1 MKKLVIGILAHVDA
15 GKTTLS
21 EAILYI
27 SGTIR
32 KLGRVD
38 HKDAYLDTYELERER
53 GITIFSKQ
61 AVMDYED
68 IKITLLDTPGH
79 VDFSAEME
87 RSLQVLDAAVL
98 VINGADGVQGH
109 TQTLW
114 RLLKRYRIP
123 VFLFINKM
131 DQQGTDQMKL
141 LTVLKERLAEE
152 CIDFGETD
160 REKFFENLALCDEAM
175 MDRFLEKGT
184 IEQEEIRKAVM
195 ERKVFP
201 CYFGSALKLW
211 GVEALLQG
219 IKKYA
224 GIPSY
229 PESFGAKIFKIS
241 RDEQG
246 NRLTHLKITGGIL
259 RVKAVLSNQS
269 GKAHWEEKVNQIRI
283 YSGNKFETVNEAA
296 AGCVCAVT
304 GLTKTYPGQ
313 GLGIEEASV
322 MPLLEPVLNYRIGLP
337 EGCEPAAAFVKLRQL
352 EEEDPLLHIIWNEGL
367 KEIQAQVMGEVQIEI
382 LKRLIEERFGMK
394 VTFDTGNIVYKETIA
409 DTVEGVGHFE
419 PLRHYAEVHL
429 LLEPGEPGSGLQFFS
444 ECSEDVLSRNWQRL
458 VLTHLEEREHR
469 GVLTGSPVTDMKIT
483 LTAGKAH
490 LKHTEGG
497 DFRQATYRAVRQGLM
512 QAGCVL
518 LEPFY
523 EYRLEVPETA
533 IGRAMTDI
541 EKMCGTFSLQ
551 QKNDGSAVLTG
562 EAPVTTMRDYQK
574 ELTAYT
580 KGHGRLFCS
589 LKGYAPCHNA
599 EEVIERIGY
608 DPDRDLENPAGSVFC
623 AHGAGFTV
631 PWNQVKD
638 WMHLESTESRKK
650 ESNAQVPE
658 HIWEQELLQR
668 KQSAFRQKDGGKERE
683 KELRLGTD
691 EIDAIISSTS
701 YANSRKEGNRKQ
713 EGWKRESR
721 SDSAR
726 VVTFGEKNV
735 RKKQEKKEEYL
746 LVDGY
751 NVIFAWEDLKEL
763 AEINLDSARGK
774 LLDILSNYQGMKQC
788 HLIVVFDAYRLQ
800 GHQTEMLDYHNIH
813 VVYTKEAETADQYI
827 EKFAHENGSKY
838 QVTVATSDG
847 LEQIIIRGQGCRL
860 LSARDLQE
868 EVRLAGVR
876 LQEEFLERQ
885 QGAKNYLLDYAGEAV
900 LEKLEQQRKQPP
912 TNVPKTYK

>member
-68 IKITLLDTPGH
+68 IRMTLLDTPGH

-152 CIDFGETD
+152 CIDFGEAD

-201 CYFGSALKLW
+201 CCFGSALKLW
-211 GVEALLQG
+211 GVEELLQG